1 MSFRAAR
8 VLYFIFVERDMNEK
22 ELQLERLLSEGEIT
36 RISRELMVEKKES
49 QTTAVLKCLIRIYY
63 AEIENGVE
71 NTVFH
76 YSRNLKELTEH
87 YTKIKLFLRRIEY
100 NLGDEEE
107 FYTYC
112 EIQKVSQYVIAQILL
127 NNIFHAKSV
136 CGKIADAYAKQ
147 EGWHSGRVLYFRR
160 LEGQLE
166 DISE

>member
-22 ELQLERLLSEGEIT
+22 ELQLERWLSEGDIAQ
-36 RISRELMVEKKES
+36 ISRELTAEKKES
-49 QTTAVLKCLIRIYY
+49 KITALLKCLIRIYY
-63 AEIENGVE
+63 VETENGVE
-71 NTVFH
+71 NNVFH

-87 YTKIKLFLRRIEY
+87 YTKIKLLLRRIEY
-100 NLGDEEE
+100 NVGDEEE

-112 EIQKVSQYVIAQILL
+112 EVQKVSQYVIAQILL
-127 NNIFHAKSV
+127 NNIFHAKTV
-136 CGKIADAYAKQ
+136 CRKITDNYAKQ
-147 EGWHSGRVLYFRR
+147 EGWHSDRVLYYRK